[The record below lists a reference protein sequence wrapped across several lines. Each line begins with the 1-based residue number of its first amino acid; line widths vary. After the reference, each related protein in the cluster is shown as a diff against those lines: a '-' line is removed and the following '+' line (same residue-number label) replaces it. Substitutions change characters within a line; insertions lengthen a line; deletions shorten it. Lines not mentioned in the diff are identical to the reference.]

1 MIIVMILATASRCA
15 SSAYCPDDEQLV
27 AAIRGRDNAAVQVIM
42 EQAARASPDDLTMVH
57 PQRIRRVS
65 DVFCGSLLRTDEVED
80 PPAINCKFKIGYWS
94 MDTFEVARM
103 VLRDGK
109 WKIEDALSVTRNRR
123 SP

>member
-15 SSAYCPDDEQLV
+15 SPVYCPDDEQLV

-42 EQAARASPDDLTMVH
+42 EQAARASPDDLTMIH

-65 DVFCGSLLRTDEVED
+65 DVFCGRLLQTDEVD
-80 PPAINCKFKIGYWS
+80 ASPAINCKFKIRYWS

-103 VLRDGK
+103 VLRDGR
-109 WKIEDALSVTRNRR
+109 WNIEDALSVTRNRR

>member
-15 SSAYCPDDEQLV
+15 SPVYCPDDEQLV

-65 DVFCGSLLRTDEVED
+65 DVFCGSLLRTDEVGN
-80 PPAINCKFKIGYWS
+80 PPAINCKFKIRYWS
-94 MDTFEVARM
+94 MDTFEVLHLFHRLA
-103 VLRDGK
+103 V
-109 WKIEDALSVTRNRR
+109 
-123 SP
+123 